1 MKSRTTKAPTTIA
14 PEAPA
19 TAPTAKPP
27 KAVKVKTPTPAPD
40 PLAGVAIRAEALSYR
55 ADLHRARVYYTVLGE
70 DREHRGTEAALRS
83 ARSHLR
89 AELGHQ
95 IRMKFT
101 PELQFE
107 EDPGATSGERVDE
120 LLRQIHAQ
128 ETTREGKP
136 VTDEEAS

>member
-1 MKSRTTKAPTTIA
+1 MTGMP
-14 PEAPA
+14 
-19 TAPTAKPP
+19 
-27 KAVKVKTPTPAPD
+27 V
-40 PLAGVAIRAEALSYR
+40 IRASVSPGEVRVALLQDDTLLDYR
-55 ADLHRARVYYTVLGE
+55 LERPARPEGLGDLHRARVYYTVLGE